1 VLLAAMA
8 QLGPEVRLWVAS
20 NGPDTERLR
29 EQTKADT
36 RIEWLGRLSDEEKI
50 ARLKGADVFCAPSL
64 HGESFG
70 VVLIEAMAAGT
81 CVVASALDGYRNVAT
96 DGVDSLLVP
105 PGDADALA
113 GCHRSRAARAAA
125 GRAAGGCGQPPCR
138 RLLDAGAGAALCRD
152 VPRGGRAAQPCAP
165 ADVAVAVHVAAGD
178 HRAGVAPRGSPH
190 PYDGAVAAQPSQRP
204 RPSESTTMVWIILLV
219 VVVLLVLYAIA
230 SYNGLIRG
238 RNQVENA
245 WSQIDVQLKRRIDL
259 IPNLVETV
267 KAYAAHEKST
277 LEAVI
282 NARNAA
288 ISAPAT
294 PNAGQAAADGQMTGA
309 LRQLFALGE
318 AYPDL
323 KANQNFLALQEELSA
338 TEGRVA
344 YARQFYNDSVLG
356 YNNKL
361 QAFPTVFFARMLK
374 FDKRE
379 YFETDEAA
387 REVPK
392 VQF

>member
-1 VLLAAMA
+1 M
-8 QLGPEVRLWVAS
+8 
-20 NGPDTERLR
+20 
-29 EQTKADT
+29 
-36 RIEWLGRLSDEEKI
+36 
-50 ARLKGADVFCAPSL
+50 
-64 HGESFG
+64 
-70 VVLIEAMAAGT
+70 
-81 CVVASALDGYRNVAT
+81 
-96 DGVDSLLVP
+96 VP
-105 PGDADALA
+105 L
-113 GCHRSRAARAAA
+113 
-125 GRAAGGCGQPPCR
+125 
-138 RLLDAGAGAALCRD
+138 
-152 VPRGGRAAQPCAP
+152 
-165 ADVAVAVHVAAGD
+165 
-178 HRAGVAPRGSPH
+178 
-190 PYDGAVAAQPSQRP
+190 
-204 RPSESTTMVWIILLV
+204 IILLV
-219 VVVLLVLYAIA
+219 VVVLLVLYGIA

-288 ISAPAT
+288 ISQPAT
-294 PNAGQAAADGQMTGA
+294 PAAQAAADGQMTGA

>member
-1 VLLAAMA
+1 
-8 QLGPEVRLWVAS
+8 
-20 NGPDTERLR
+20 
-29 EQTKADT
+29 
-36 RIEWLGRLSDEEKI
+36 
-50 ARLKGADVFCAPSL
+50 
-64 HGESFG
+64 
-70 VVLIEAMAAGT
+70 
-81 CVVASALDGYRNVAT
+81 
-96 DGVDSLLVP
+96 
-105 PGDADALA
+105 
-113 GCHRSRAARAAA
+113 
-125 GRAAGGCGQPPCR
+125 
-138 RLLDAGAGAALCRD
+138 
-152 VPRGGRAAQPCAP
+152 
-165 ADVAVAVHVAAGD
+165 
-178 HRAGVAPRGSPH
+178 
-190 PYDGAVAAQPSQRP
+190 
-204 RPSESTTMVWIILLV
+204 MVWIILLV
-219 VVVLLVLYAIA
+219 VVALLAIYAIA

-288 ISAPAT
+288 MAAPDT
-294 PNAGQAAADGQMTGA
+294 PHGQAEADNMMTGA

-361 QAFPTVFFARMLK
+361 QAFPTVFFAKMLK
-374 FDKRE
+374 FERRE